1 MWCGWG
7 GDPDQWVRII
17 ESGPPRPY
25 PGPRIHITRDGVIMA
40 TPKRNWSG
48 TSEST
53 RKRYTAYGTTPEKP
67 SRASES
73 AKYTTYLLRSAERAN
88 KSGKSPRVN
97 EDNVIAIVAEDE
109 NGKIGLFEIAD
120 LSSVDRRY
128 ASEYANW
135 VSREMGA
142 FEPSVRPMAKE
153 ELPEEFWDFEGDMF
167 EASDV
172 IDPGYGNYDP
182 TRFARWLGPGRDSR
196 DGYKTFHIYKPV
208 TDIAVQEALASRT
221 TSKERNFYKF
231 R

>member
-1 MWCGWG
+1 
-7 GDPDQWVRII
+7 
-17 ESGPPRPY
+17 
-25 PGPRIHITRDGVIMA
+25 MA

-53 RKRYTAYGTTPEKP
+53 RKRYTAYARKNFGWSEHETREYYESGQSLAGFRGHGTTPEKP